1 MAVCSIWILGG
12 GGAGAAPRGPPAL
25 IGGSQKFMPLKPPP
39 SVRGNS
45 FSLYTKDF
53 RESLYLVAETQS

>member
-12 GGAGAAPRGPPAL
+12 GGAGAAPRGAPAL

-39 SVRGNS
+39 Q
-45 FSLYTKDF
+45 L
-53 RESLYLVAETQS
+53 EETLSPCIPKISGKVCIW